1 MTSFPDIFQYL
12 LNAVVLI
19 TVGLILASVLAE
31 TGIFSRL
38 TRLTAPLSRI
48 SGLSHGG
55 VVSLLTM
62 AVSPMAGKAMLAGMY
77 EDGTVKREEV
87 IPTLIIGAF
96 PVVLGES
103 LLRVQ
108 LPAALVLLGPA
119 LGTLHVLLNL
129 FSTLIQTAGALVY
142 THLQRRKK
150 RASGD
155 DAALQAPVEEAETPL
170 RLNRATVAAGCKRAL
185 PTLKR
190 ILPATILAVM
200 VFWALSATGI
210 LDAIGTFFDPILR
223 LVGLPGQATAALVAQ
238 FLHFSAG
245 QAIVAALLAEG
256 TLSFSQA
263 VVTLILGSM
272 VVITMIY
279 IKYSVPLYLSLF
291 GRYGVRIAIV
301 TYLSSMVAKT
311 LTILL
316 VMLIL

>member
-1 MTSFPDIFQYL
+1 MTPFPDIFQYL

-19 TVGLILASVLAE
+19 TVGLILASVIAE
-31 TGIFSRL
+31 TGIFTRLSRL
-38 TRLTAPLSRI
+38 TTPLSRI

-62 AVSPMAGKAMLAGMY
+62 AVSATAGKAMLAGMY
-77 EDGTVKREEV
+77 RDGTIQKEEV
-87 IPTLIIGAF
+87 IPTLIMGTF

-108 LPAALVLLGPA
+108 LPAALVLLGPV
-119 LGTLHVLLNL
+119 LGILHVTLNL
-129 FSTLIQTAGALVY
+129 FSSLIQTVGALIY
-142 THLQRRKK
+142 THFRR
-150 RASGD
+150 RRGLNP
-155 DAALQAPVEEAETPL
+155 DAAGRAPEEIAETPL
-170 RLNRATVAAGCKRAL
+170 RLDRATVIAGCRKAL
-185 PTLKR
+185 PTLKQ

-210 LDAIGTFFDPILR
+210 LDVIGTLFDPVLR

-245 QAIVAALLAEG
+245 QAIVAALLEEG

-291 GRYGVRIAIV
+291 GRYGVRVSLV
-301 TYLSSMVAKT
+301 TYISSMAAKT
-311 LTILL
+311 LIILL
-316 VMLIL
+316 VLLIM